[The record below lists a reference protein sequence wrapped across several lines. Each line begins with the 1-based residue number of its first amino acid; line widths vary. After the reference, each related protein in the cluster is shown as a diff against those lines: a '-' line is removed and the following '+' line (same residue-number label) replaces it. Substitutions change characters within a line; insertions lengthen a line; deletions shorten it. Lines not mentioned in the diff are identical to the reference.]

1 MYVFYRTPP
10 PPLLPAHGSSP
21 EKCLPPGED
30 DPEYKPPVP
39 PHRNIPQM
47 NDDIP
52 APIQPRRHHHHH
64 HSHHHNRNNI
74 NNQCNKSSHKDQT
87 REIVEEEDDL
97 PDPSFVEFPDEA
109 PGPADL
115 QAMTSEVKRANI
127 VGNPMFSSTE
137 EEDDDEEEEDP
148 GEVQRVREELLGLDD
163 LNMDYDQIME
173 YFDNLKES
181 NA

>member
-1 MYVFYRTPP
+1 
-10 PPLLPAHGSSP
+10 
-21 EKCLPPGED
+21 
-30 DPEYKPPVP
+30 
-39 PHRNIPQM
+39 M